1 MAEAL
6 LYEGATGQLLRKSE
20 DLEHLGGG
28 GVVCPSQQIPHYLSI
43 QLQGQFK
50 DQQEIHPGNP
60 GNPSNL
66 FGKRSKS
73 SLVDV
78 QYLVDP

>member
-1 MAEAL
+1 MIGGPECVGTMAEAL

-20 DLEHLGGG
+20 DLEHLGR
-28 GVVCPSQQIPHYLSI
+28 VVCPSQQIPHYLSI

-50 DQQEIHPGNP
+50 DRQEIHPGNP

-66 FGKRSKS
+66 FRNAPKA
-73 SLVDV
+73 
-78 QYLVDP
+78 P